1 MFGSQGARR
10 RLSFGT
16 GGTLLLTIAVFS
28 AIYLYL
34 ERDGLIHFG
43 RFPSLHGNHR
53 CSLKSYTRHGFPVHC
68 QGLYLDVG
76 TNVGTQIRKLYNPE
90 FFPGSRSESLFQ
102 SAFPG
107 IPRSSVC
114 TYGFEPNPQHDPWLQ
129 EVEKNLQCHQFN
141 VKIFTKTA
149 AHTKDGN
156 MTFYRD
162 LKTPEKYQEWGA
174 SLTNWQK
181 NSEES
186 AVNVATIDLASFV
199 RDYFDC
205 IYPRKIPVFMKMDVE
220 GAEYGIMEN
229 MLSTGVLCQV
239 SKMTIEWHPKMALP
253 GINAKKVK
261 DLIDLYAGINS
272 CNFRILGGDDESYQ
286 TNSTEIPLNE
296 CKRS

>member
-1 MFGSQGARR
+1 M
-10 RLSFGT
+10 
-16 GGTLLLTIAVFS
+16 
-28 AIYLYL
+28 
-34 ERDGLIHFG
+34 
-43 RFPSLHGNHR
+43 
-53 CSLKSYTRHGFPVHC
+53 
-68 QGLYLDVG
+68 
-76 TNVGTQIRKLYNPE
+76 
-90 FFPGSRSESLFQ
+90 
-102 SAFPG
+102 
-107 IPRSSVC
+107 
-114 TYGFEPNPQHDPWLQ
+114 
-129 EVEKNLQCHQFN
+129 
-141 VKIFTKTA
+141 KIFTKTA

-156 MTFYRD
+156 ITFYRD